1 MQRTVDGHGD
11 AAALA
16 HHVRALRQL
25 GQVTLPSCEVL
36 GAHGGADRAAE
47 VVQDDRHACKAAA
60 PKLVSRV
67 QLRGQQ
73 VVLKHDGGCEAAVA
87 SIASSRA
94 AKQQAD
100 GCVPGKRRARSV
112 TRGRLW

>member
-1 MQRTVDGHGD
+1 MYASKHRIEASIFDACLQASVGLQRTVDGHGD

-16 HHVRALRQL
+16 HHVRAPRQL

-60 PKLVSRV
+60 PKLVNAETKFGS
-67 QLRGQQ
+67 QG
-73 VVLKHDGGCEAAVA
+73 
-87 SIASSRA
+87 
-94 AKQQAD
+94 
-100 GCVPGKRRARSV
+100 
-112 TRGRLW
+112 